1 MDTNRTCVEFHHIRN
16 EPQRP
21 TRTQRREIEN
31 RDFFH
36 LKNICVYLYLRL
48 SAFICGFLITI
59 LSPFR
64 SVALSPR
71 QVIALQI
78 QLSYNKYESNHSW
91 KIMVQQIDAPPTI
104 ISPHPLDRVFEDL
117 AYLVKSLETE
127 LDVAPH
133 DRAAHQDLLRRIQKI
148 AETALTIPDEVWPK
162 SVNLPEGVSPE
173 ITPEEKAFIDSI
185 EWVTVGEIG
194 QEFDVEAINK
204 RLKERGYEIQIPFP
218 ETSET

>member
-1 MDTNRTCVEFHHIRN
+1 
-16 EPQRP
+16 
-21 TRTQRREIEN
+21 
-31 RDFFH
+31 
-36 LKNICVYLYLRL
+36 
-48 SAFICGFLITI
+48 
-59 LSPFR
+59 
-64 SVALSPR
+64 
-71 QVIALQI
+71 
-78 QLSYNKYESNHSW
+78 
-91 KIMVQQIDAPPTI
+91 MVQQIDAPPTI
-104 ISPHPLDRVFEDL
+104 IPPHPLDSVFEDL

-133 DRAAHQDLLRRIQKI
+133 DYRAHQDLLRRIQKI

-173 ITPEEKAFIDSI
+173 ITPEEKAFIDGI

-194 QEFDVEAINK
+194 KEFDVEAINK